1 MSGADDQSEIT
12 LSDFRKSGKRGTLA
26 PHTQMGEHLMTY
38 EGLVL
43 YLKEMDED
51 RYQRLCSVGFSH
63 WSTMLLIFQNYMS
76 SVSQLHQ
83 NEIKDL
89 LMGYIGQLQP
99 GTGDRNEACEQL
111 AFVSPN

>member
-1 MSGADDQSEIT
+1 MREYQDCSAQFCKRILDYLDVTFKHQVRIIWGRRVLSGADDQSEIM

-51 RYQRLCSVGFSH
+51 RYQRLCSVGLFH
-63 WSTMLLIFQNYMS
+63 
-76 SVSQLHQ
+76 
-83 NEIKDL
+83 
-89 LMGYIGQLQP
+89 
-99 GTGDRNEACEQL
+99 
-111 AFVSPN
+111 

>member
-1 MSGADDQSEIT
+1 
-12 LSDFRKSGKRGTLA
+12 
-26 PHTQMGEHLMTY
+26 
-38 EGLVL
+38 
-43 YLKEMDED
+43 
-51 RYQRLCSVGFSH
+51 
-63 WSTMLLIFQNYMS
+63 MLLIFQNYMS

-111 AFVSPN
+111 AFIYPN